1 LEAFGVRGRGIKCT
15 KQKKLFPGSNALE
28 ENIVGLGFYTNSK
41 NNVKVTFKMNYH
53 K

>member
-28 ENIVGLGFYTNSK
+28 ENIAKLGFYMFS
-41 NNVKVTFKMNYH
+41 NNNA
-53 K
+53 

>member
-28 ENIVGLGFYTNSK
+28 ENIVGLGLYTFSK
-41 NNVKVTFKMNYH
+41 NYDKYPLKINYH